1 VAAVLWTMSLRDPGR
16 HHPLGEPTGFQALAG
31 RSCRA
36 VVRSARG
43 RDVFFGVVST
53 GLSTG
58 SGAAEVGA
66 DVADVAARRDGGSGR
81 ATGTATG
88 AGEYCMMV
96 AGGGW

>member
-1 VAAVLWTMSLRDPGR
+1 MLWKMSLRDPGR
-16 HHPLGEPTGFQALAG
+16 HHPLAEPTGFQAFAG

-53 GLSTG
+53 GLSAG

-66 DVADVAARRDGGSGR
+66 DVADVAARRDGGSGG

-88 AGEYCMMV
+88 AAVYCITV